1 MEVNKF
7 ADLTPVEFKA
17 RFASSYRPVS
27 SVRGTGQ
34 QAPNVS
40 APASVDWS
48 AKGAVTPIK
57 NQGEPAAR
65 ARNVARRVAA

>member
-17 RFASSYRPVS
+17 RFASSYRPAS

-48 AKGAVTPIK
+48 AKGAVCPLYTSPS
-57 NQGEPAAR
+57 PR
-65 ARNVARRVAA
+65 D